1 MLKLGESSHSI
12 DRGCCSILSQAC
24 LYTVD
29 LLEKRGIATHCS
41 ASRKHMLIA
50 NFKKDVRRRSVKKL
64 YILLCTCSNFNLLV
78 WRNGSVPHL

>member
-29 LLEKRGIATHCS
+29 PLEKHKVAPYRS
-41 ASRKHMLIA
+41 ASREHMLIT
-50 NFKKDVRRRSVKKL
+50 NFRNDVWRRSVSEFIYFIMHLKCL
-64 YILLCTCSNFNLLV
+64 YALV
-78 WRNGSVPHL
+78 A